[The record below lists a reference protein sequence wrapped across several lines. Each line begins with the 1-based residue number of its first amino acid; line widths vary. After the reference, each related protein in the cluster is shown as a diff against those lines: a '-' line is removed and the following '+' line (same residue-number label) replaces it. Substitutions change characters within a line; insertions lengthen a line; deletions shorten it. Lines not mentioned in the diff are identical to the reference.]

1 MRIPKLRDW
10 IDPPM
15 WTDGARVEIPAATQ
29 ASPIAATPVVVFPK
43 AAQPVTPAPTPKAAA
58 VLTGDKAEPS
68 ASLNRAAVDTGP
80 KISVLNDE
88 IEAKLA
94 TALSKI
100 DEELASAAP
109 ETTAAAQGSPGQL
122 EATAQKIRSE
132 WVEA

>member
-1 MRIPKLRDW
+1 MD
-10 IDPPM
+10 
-15 WTDGARVEIPAATQ
+15 
-29 ASPIAATPVVVFPK
+29 
-43 AAQPVTPAPTPKAAA
+43 
-58 VLTGDKAEPS
+58 DKTETS
-68 ASLNRAAVDTGP
+68 SSLNRAAVDTEP

-94 TALSKI
+94 TALSTI

-109 ETTAAAQGSPGQL
+109 ETTAPLKEARDRL